1 MGNLGALDEG
11 CGASVMDMA
20 QPASDRRGMQRDR
33 HLIGAHTHRRIG
45 PTLIVV
51 AGLHGNEAGGV
62 EAIRKIRPE
71 IDALRDKLRGRV
83 YLVAGNTR
91 ALTTGKRFVDTDL
104 NRAWTR
110 ENLASLGTAEL
121 CRKSEGVELTELES
135 LFDSI
140 LVTAKNE
147 VYVLDL
153 HSTSAEGVP
162 FATVGDTLRNR
173 HFAQDFPV
181 RIILGIE
188 ERLSGTMLES
198 LNNAGCVT
206 LGFEGGSHTAVET
219 VENHAAMIWI
229 ALVNAGILWEEDV
242 PQLDEYKAQL
252 AKYLHGPRIIEVRHR
267 EPVKPADNF
276 VMNAG
281 YRNFDPVVKGDLV
294 ATNRYGEVR
303 ARESGLMIMPLYQRL
318 GEDGFFL
325 GRGVARFWIFLS
337 EMLRRMGV
345 PDIVE
350 RLPGVTADPG
360 DRETLTI
367 DTRVARFFPLQIFH
381 LLGFRRR
388 KWVDKKLVVSRRRH
402 DIVSPFLPNQ
412 NGG

>member
-1 MGNLGALDEG
+1 MATLEEGSGVTVTTRSDAPDE
-11 CGASVMDMA
+11 
-20 QPASDRRGMQRDR
+20 RRAFERDR
-33 HLIGAHTHRRIG
+33 HLVGAHTHRRIG

-51 AGLHGNEAGGV
+51 GGLHGNEPAGV
-62 EAIRKIRPE
+62 EAIRRVRPE

-83 YLVAGNTR
+83 YFVAGNTR
-91 ALTTGKRFVDTDL
+91 ALTTGQRFVDMDL

-110 ENLASLGTAEL
+110 ENLANLATPQL

-140 LVTAKNE
+140 LVTARNE

-173 HFAQDFPV
+173 HYVQDFPV
-181 RIILGIE
+181 RMILGIE
-188 ERLSGTMLES
+188 EQLRGTMLEY

-206 LGFEGGSHTAVET
+206 LGFEGGSHTSPET

-242 PQLDEYKAQL
+242 PRLDLYKAQL
-252 AKYLHGPRIIEVRHR
+252 GKYLHGPRIIEVRHR
-267 EPVKPADNF
+267 EAVKPTDVF
-276 VMNAG
+276 VMRPG
-281 YRNFDPVVKGDLV
+281 FSNFDPVIKGDVL
-294 ATNRYGEVR
+294 ASNIGGDVR
-303 ARESGLMIMPLYQRL
+303 ARESGLLLTPLYQHL
-318 GEDGFFL
+318 GEDGFFI
-325 GRGVARFWIFLS
+325 GRPVARFWIVLS
-337 EMLRRMGV
+337 EVLRRMKV
-345 PDIVE
+345 PNIVE
-350 RLPGVTADPG
+350 RLPGVHADPH

-388 KWVDKKLVVSRRRH
+388 KWAGKKLVVSRRKH
-402 DIVSPFLPNQ
+402 DVKSPFLVHHD
-412 NGG
+412 G